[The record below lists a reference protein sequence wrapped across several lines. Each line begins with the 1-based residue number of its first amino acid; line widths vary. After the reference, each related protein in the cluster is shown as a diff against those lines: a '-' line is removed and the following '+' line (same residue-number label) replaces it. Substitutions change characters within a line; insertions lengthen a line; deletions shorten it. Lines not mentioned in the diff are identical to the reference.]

1 MKEQHPPITSNGQ
14 LCIRLFIEQAA
25 LASRVREVSVRRS
38 GTAASRKPAGL
49 AAGRSRKG
57 LPLNRRDWCRA
68 RASGR
73 LLSTVRHV
81 GTLAIAFRDFGDVPR
96 FRRLQM
102 QKDALEVATATLN
115 KLRETYHS
123 RLDAGALAELDG
135 VLELL
140 KQQCEHREAVRREEL
155 ESRVLRVIAMILRIV
170 TNVADLMD
178 RWH

>member
-1 MKEQHPPITSNGQ
+1 
-14 LCIRLFIEQAA
+14 
-25 LASRVREVSVRRS
+25 
-38 GTAASRKPAGL
+38 
-49 AAGRSRKG
+49 
-57 LPLNRRDWCRA
+57 
-68 RASGR
+68 
-73 LLSTVRHV
+73 
-81 GTLAIAFRDFGDVPR
+81 
-96 FRRLQM
+96 M

-155 ESRVLRVIAMILRIV
+155 ESRVFRVFAMILRIV
-170 TNVADLMD
+170 TNVTDLMD